1 LDKYLKS
8 RKGRKLN
15 FDEKENIIKVVK
27 VLRFTIDQ
35 MPAIDDIWKRK
46 NTVLLSAFSALSLLF
61 TQPRMILD
69 IIF

>member
-8 RKGRKLN
+8 RKGRKLI

-46 NTVLLSAFSALSLLF
+46 NTVLLSAFSALSLLP

-69 IIF
+69 II